1 MVITNI
7 KNFVYT
13 LRPNYLSID
22 EICKKTNYSKSLLYK
37 IHQGYNTVPISIK
50 EYLII
55 HIEKHIIELEK
66 LLSQLK
72 GEI

>member
-1 MVITNI
+1 MNI

-22 EICKKTNYSKSLLYK
+22 EICRKTNYSRSLLYK

>member
-1 MVITNI
+1 MNI
-7 KNFVYT
+7 KHFVYT

-22 EICKKTNYSKSLLYK
+22 EICRNTHYSRSLLYK
-37 IHQGYNTVPISIK
+37 IHQGYNTLPISIK

-55 HIEKHIIELEK
+55 NIEKHIIELEK

-72 GEI
+72 GEL

>member
-1 MVITNI
+1 MNI
-7 KNFVYT
+7 KNFVYI

-22 EICKKTNYSKSLLYK
+22 EICKNTNYSRSLLYK
-37 IHQGYNTVPISIK
+37 IHQGNNTVPISIK

-55 HIEKHIIELEK
+55 HIEKHIIELKK

-72 GEI
+72 GEL